1 MSAKKVTMA
10 DIAKEARVGIATVDR
25 VLNKRTPVK
34 ESTERKVLESARR
47 LGFALEQYRY
57 RLAADRPAVALRMG
71 FILLQQSHSFYH
83 QLAQALEQAALPW
96 HSPAQAP
103 AFLHYDINAIDDM
116 AAAIARL
123 SDTVDVIGIVAL
135 DNPLIR
141 HAVVQAIEKGVR
153 VFTLLSDMSIPQ
165 RTGYIGLDNQKAGR
179 TAGWAVD
186 RLCHDDG
193 EIGIIVGD
201 NRFICQESCEISFRS
216 YLREQ
221 GKGDRVLEPVRSHE
235 RADVARQVTEE
246 MLQQYPDLKAIYAPC
261 GGVEGIV
268 AALRARQRQHQVT
281 LICHG
286 PVDSGELALIDGT
299 IDLMLTHRLDEFAA
313 ATINAFVHAASQPQ
327 AAFINALQPFDL
339 LTKENL

>member
-1 MSAKKVTMA
+1 MSAKKVTMK
-10 DIAKEARVGIATVDR
+10 DIARDARVGIATVDR

-47 LGFALEQYRY
+47 LGFALEQSQY
-57 RLAADRPAVALRMG
+57 RLAAGQSAIPLRMG
-71 FILLQQSHSFYH
+71 FILLQESHSFYH

-103 AFLHYDINAIDDM
+103 VFLHYDINAIDDM
-116 AAAIARL
+116 VAAIARL
-123 SDTVDVIGIVAL
+123 SEEVDAIGIVAL

-141 HAVVQAIEKGVR
+141 HAVAQAVDKGVR

-186 RLCHDDG
+186 RLCHGSG

-216 YLREQ
+216 YLREH

-235 RADVARQVTEE
+235 RADIARRVTEE
-246 MLQQYPDLKAIYAPC
+246 MLQRYPDLEAIYAPC
-261 GGVEGIV
+261 GGVEGII
-268 AALRARQRQHQVT
+268 AALHAYQRQHQVT

-286 PVDSGELALIDGT
+286 PVDHGELALIDGT
-299 IDLMLTHRLDEFAA
+299 IDLMLAHRLAEFAS
-313 ATINAFVHAASQPQ
+313 ATVDAFVQCAHQPQ
-327 AAFINALQPFDL
+327 ATFINALQPFDL

>member
-1 MSAKKVTMA
+1 MSAKKVTMT
-10 DIAKEARVGIATVDR
+10 DIARDAGVGIATVDR
-25 VLNKRTPVK
+25 VLNKRAAVK

-47 LGFALEQYRY
+47 LGFALEQSHY
-57 RLAADRPAVALRMG
+57 RLAAGQSAIALRMG
-71 FILLQQSHSFYH
+71 FILLQPSHSFYQ
-83 QLAQALEQAALPW
+83 QLAQALEQAALAW
-96 HSPAQAP
+96 HSPTQAP
-103 AFLHYDINAIDDM
+103 VFLHYDINAIDDM
-116 AAAIARL
+116 AAAIGRL
-123 SDTVDVIGIVAL
+123 SAEVDVIGIVAL

-141 HAVVQAIEKGVR
+141 HALIQAIDKGVH

-186 RLCHDDG
+186 RLCHGDG
-193 EIGIIVGD
+193 EIGIIVAD

-268 AALRARQRQHQVT
+268 DALRARQRQHQVT

-286 PVDSGELALIDGT
+286 PVDNGELALIDGT
-299 IDLMLTHRLDEFAA
+299 VDLMLAHRLSEFAA
-313 ATINAFVHAASQPQ
+313 ATINAFIQAVSQPR
-327 AAFINALQPFDL
+327 ATFINALQPFDL

>member
-1 MSAKKVTMA
+1 
-10 DIAKEARVGIATVDR
+10 
-25 VLNKRTPVK
+25 
-34 ESTERKVLESARR
+34 
-47 LGFALEQYRY
+47 
-57 RLAADRPAVALRMG
+57 
-71 FILLQQSHSFYH
+71 
-83 QLAQALEQAALPW
+83 
-96 HSPAQAP
+96 
-103 AFLHYDINAIDDM
+103 M

>member
-1 MSAKKVTMA
+1 
-10 DIAKEARVGIATVDR
+10 
-25 VLNKRTPVK
+25 
-34 ESTERKVLESARR
+34 
-47 LGFALEQYRY
+47 
-57 RLAADRPAVALRMG
+57 
-71 FILLQQSHSFYH
+71 
-83 QLAQALEQAALPW
+83 
-96 HSPAQAP
+96 
-103 AFLHYDINAIDDM
+103 M

-268 AALRARQRQHQVT
+268 AAARAPAPASGHPD
-281 LICHG
+281 LSW

>member
-1 MSAKKVTMA
+1 MPAKKVTMT
-10 DIAKEARVGIATVDR
+10 DIARDARVGIATVDR
-25 VLNKRTPVK
+25 VLNNRAPVK
-34 ESTERKVLESARR
+34 ESTKSKVLASARR
-47 LGFALEQYRY
+47 LGFALEQSHY
-57 RLAADRPAVALRMG
+57 RLAAEQSAIALRMG
-71 FILLQQSHSFYH
+71 FILLQQSHSFYP
-83 QLAQALEQAALPW
+83 QLARLLEQAAVPW
-96 HSPAQAP
+96 HTRAQAP
-103 AFLHYDINAIDDM
+103 VFLHYDINAIDDM
-116 AAAIARL
+116 VAAIADL

-141 HAVVQAIEKGVR
+141 HAIVQAIEKGVR

-186 RLCHDDG
+186 RLCHGDG

-216 YLREQ
+216 YLREH
-221 GKGDRVLEPVRSHE
+221 GKGAQVLEPVRSHE
-235 RADVARQVTEE
+235 RADTARQVTEE
-246 MLQQYPDLKAIYAPC
+246 MLLRYPDLKAIYAPC

-268 AALRARQRQHQVT
+268 AALRAHQRQRQVT

-286 PVDSGELALIDGT
+286 PVDDGELALIDGT
-299 IDLMLTHRLDEFAA
+299 IDLMLTHRLAEFAA
-313 ATINAFVHAASQPQ
+313 ATVSAFVQAASQPQ
-327 AAFINALQPFDL
+327 ATFINALQPFDL